1 MEQGK
6 LKSAQLATAKL
17 ASAKLA
23 SKFCAALLCLKLA
36 SFSLLKML
44 FKGRDS
50 YRAKG
55 QLFFCALVLGLKK
68 SVGERGGFL

>member
-6 LKSAQLATAKL
+6 LKSAQLAT
-17 ASAKLA
+17 AKLA